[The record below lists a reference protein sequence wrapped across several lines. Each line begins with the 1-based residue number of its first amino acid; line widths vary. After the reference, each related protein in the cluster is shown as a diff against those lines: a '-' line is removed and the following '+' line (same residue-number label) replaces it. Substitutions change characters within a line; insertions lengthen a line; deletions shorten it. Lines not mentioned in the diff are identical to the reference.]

1 MERDRRSIMAVS
13 SANSLVSSVGK
24 AAYIYDGTDDTW
36 YPVAGST
43 NPGAHFTCTGNH
55 SFGQPTT
62 FDKNIL
68 AKNGINNFANIA
80 ARDAAITAPVAGIVC
95 FIQDINQLQYYSN
108 GWKVYGDNALLSSKT
123 SSFTLALTDAGR
135 TIEFD
140 SATNVTVTIPKNV
153 TVAFPIGTQISVIQ
167 TGAGAVSFAAADGTV
182 TTILSKNSN
191 KKIAARY
198 SAATLIK
205 KSTDSWYLIGDLTA

>member
-1 MERDRRSIMAVS
+1 MERDKRIMAIS

-24 AAYIYDGTDDTW
+24 VAYIYDGTDDTW

-43 NPGAHFTCTGNH
+43 NPAANITWTGNH

-68 AKNGINNFANIA
+68 AKNGINNFANVA

-108 GWKVYGDNALLSSKT
+108 GWKVYGDDAHLASKT
-123 SSFTLALTDAGR
+123 AGFTLALSDSGKTL
-135 TIEFD
+135 EVD
-140 SATNVTVTIPKNV
+140 SATNVVVTIPKNV
-153 TVAFPIGTQISVIQ
+153 TVAFPVGSQLSFIQ
-167 TGAGAVSFAAADGTV
+167 AGAGAVTFAAADGTV

-191 KKIAARY
+191 KKISARY

>member
-1 MERDRRSIMAVS
+1 MSVS
-13 SANSLVSSVGK
+13 SANSTVSSTGK
-24 AAYIYDGTDDTW
+24 IAYVYDGTDDTW
-36 YPVAGST
+36 YPVAGSVNT
-43 NPGAHFTCTGNH
+43 AGNFTWTGTH
-55 SFGQPTT
+55 AFGQPTS

-68 AKNGINNFANIA
+68 AKNGINNFANVV
-80 ARDAAITAPVAGIVC
+80 ARDAAITAPVAGLVC
-95 FIQDINQLQYYSN
+95 FIQDINQLQYYYN

-123 SSFTLALTDAGR
+123 ASFTLALADTGR

-140 SATNVTVTIPKNV
+140 SATNATVTIPKNV
-153 TVAFPIGTQISVIQ
+153 TVAFPIGSQISFIQ
-167 TGAGAVSFAAADGTV
+167 TGAGAVTFAAADGSV
-182 TTILSKNSN
+182 TSILSKNSN